1 MSMTPAVIPNV
12 LANRYATKEM
22 VAIFDPVNKII
33 AERKFWITILRLQ
46 KAGGLSITDS
56 EIASYEKVVEKVDLA
71 SIEKRERANRHDVKA
86 RIEEFNSLAGLEK
99 IHIGLTS
106 RDLTENIE
114 LIAIKDGLNLVRRR
128 TLETLFLLEKS
139 ITKYEKTYMVGR
151 SHNVAAQVTTLGKR
165 FATCAQELLFSL
177 ASLEELIARLPLR
190 GLKGPVGTGQD
201 QIALLGS
208 IKDLNKLEEK
218 LAKEYGFENTLSSV
232 GQIYPRSIDFE
243 VVSKLLQ
250 IASAPSSMATTIRLM
265 SGFGLVSEGFK
276 SGQVGSSAMPHKMNA
291 RSSERINGM
300 MVLLRGYATMAADL
314 AGDQWN
320 EGDVSCSVVRRVV
333 IPDAFYTID
342 GLLHTFMTVLTEFG
356 IYEENINKELA
367 EQLPFLATSQI
378 LTELV
383 KKGMGREIAH
393 ELIKKHATTTTASN
407 FFNALASEKD
417 FPLSINELNNLIID
431 PADFSGSALAQS
443 QEVADEI
450 RKITKGQ
457 VSKEELQSLIS
468 RSIHS

>member
-1 MSMTPAVIPNV
+1 MSITPSVTPNV

-33 AERKFWITILRLQ
+33 AERKFWVTILRLQ
-46 KAGGLSITDS
+46 KAGGLLITDS
-56 EIASYEKVVEKVDLA
+56 DIASYEQVEEKVDLA
-71 SIEKRERANRHDVKA
+71 SIEMRERANRHDVKA

-114 LIAIKDGLNLVRRR
+114 LIAIKGGLNLVRRR

-177 ASLEELIARLPLR
+177 SSLEELIARLPLR

-201 QIALLGS
+201 QIATLGS
-208 IKDLNKLEEK
+208 IKNFIKLEEK

-276 SGQVGSSAMPHKMNA
+276 SAQVGSSAMPHKMNA

-314 AGDQWN
+314 AGDEWN

-356 IYEENINKELA
+356 IYEENINKELS

-393 ELIKKHATTTTASN
+393 ELIKKHATTTTATN

-417 FPLSINELNNLIID
+417 FPLSINELNYLIKD
-431 PADFSGSALAQS
+431 PAAFSGSALAQS

-457 VSKEELQSLIS
+457 VTKVDIQSLI
-468 RSIHS
+468 

>member
-1 MSMTPAVIPNV
+1 MSITPNV

-22 VAIFDPVNKII
+22 VAIFDPVNKTIT
-33 AERKFWITILRLQ
+33 ERKFWITILRLQ

-56 EIASYEKVVEKVDLA
+56 DITSYEKVVEKVDLV

-165 FATCAQELLFSL
+165 FATCTQELLFSL

-300 MVLLRGYATMAADL
+300 MVLLRGYTTMAADL

-356 IYEENINKELA
+356 IYEENINKELV

-407 FFNALASEKD
+407 FFNALANEKD
-417 FPLSINELNNLIID
+417 FPLSINELNNLIKD
-431 PADFSGSALAQS
+431 LAAFAGSALAQS

-450 RKITKGQ
+450 KQITKGQ
-457 VSKEELQSLIS
+457 VSKVDLQSLI
-468 RSIHS
+468 